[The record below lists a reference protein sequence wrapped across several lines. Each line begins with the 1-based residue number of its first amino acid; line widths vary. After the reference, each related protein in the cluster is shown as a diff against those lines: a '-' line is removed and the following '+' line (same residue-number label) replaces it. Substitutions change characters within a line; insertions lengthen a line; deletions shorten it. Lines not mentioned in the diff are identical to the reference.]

1 MAKAHSSR
9 GRAARRSR
17 INSSTPKPKSKPV
30 KPTVADQ
37 VEEFDE
43 ILGRFSDA
51 LALAETAYSALEVA
65 QEDEELIGPSVLTL
79 KHGIDALNHV
89 YTDLDLAILRL
100 D

>member
-17 INSSTPKPKSKPV
+17 INSSTPKPKPIKPA
-30 KPTVADQ
+30 VADQ
-37 VEEFDE
+37 VEDLDE

-51 LALAETAYSALEVA
+51 LALAETAYSALEAA

>member
-9 GRAARRSR
+9 GRAARRTR
-17 INSSTPKPKSKPV
+17 INSSTPKPRSKPT
-30 KPTVADQ
+30 KPAVADQ
-37 VEEFDE
+37 SEEFDE

-51 LALAETAYSALEVA
+51 LALAEAAYSALEA
-65 QEDEELIGPSVLTL
+65 AEEDAELIAPGVLTL
-79 KHGIDALNHV
+79 RRGIDDLNSV

>member
-9 GRAARRSR
+9 GRAARRTR
-17 INSSTPKPKSKPV
+17 INSSTPKRKPI
-30 KPTVADQ
+30 KPAVADQ

-51 LALAETAYSALEVA
+51 LALAETAYSALETA
-65 QEDEELIGPSVLTL
+65 QEDEDLIGPGVLTL
-79 KHGIDALNHV
+79 KHGIDALNRV

>member
-9 GRAARRSR
+9 GRAARRTR
-17 INSSTPKPKSKPV
+17 INSSTPKSKPI
-30 KPTVADQ
+30 KPAVADQ
-37 VEEFDE
+37 VEDLDE

-51 LALAETAYSALEVA
+51 LALAETAYSALETA
-65 QEDEELIGPSVLTL
+65 QEDEELIGPGVLTL
-79 KHGIDALNHV
+79 KHGIDALNRV

>member
-9 GRAARRSR
+9 GRAARRTR
-17 INSSTPKPKSKPV
+17 INSSTPKPKSKPI

-37 VEEFDE
+37 VEDLDE

-51 LALAETAYSALEVA
+51 LALAETAYSALETA
-65 QEDEELIGPSVLTL
+65 QEDEDLIGPGVLTL
-79 KHGIDALNHV
+79 KHGIDALNRV